1 MKYVPLIGV
10 LVLTASPAFAQF
22 DRNYNCIRDKES
34 EIQRYEEQYQ
44 TSYQWVLTPGTT
56 FDIARQMEQAGK
68 FPNNFSSKEKYDAAY
83 KLITEEL
90 RQMRRSIEALRTYPD
105 YSELQGGKGQ

>member
-1 MKYVPLIGV
+1 
-10 LVLTASPAFAQF
+10 
-22 DRNYNCIRDKES
+22 
-34 EIQRYEEQYQ
+34 
-44 TSYQWVLTPGTT
+44 
-56 FDIARQMEQAGK
+56 MEQAGK